1 MIRLDNIQINYNNNV
16 IIKQG
21 SISLFNGEITCISGK
36 SGCGKTSLLYLI
48 GLLTTKQ
55 NYSYYLDGQLIDLHD
70 NEKIELIRQNKIGFI
85 LQDNTILEDLS
96 VIDNIFFH
104 NSNNELANELLS
116 YFDLT
121 TKKDDYPKNLST
133 GEKRRLSICIALAKE
148 PAILIG
154 DEITAS
160 LDIEQKNNVY
170 QKLKYYALKNN
181 ICVVLASH
189 DDVIINNCN
198 HLYEIKNQEI
208 IELKHVSLS
217 KPAVSKNKDHVY
229 NLKQY
234 LKAYQKKHYFNYI
247 ISTLLIALA
256 LLMCS
261 AISSTFHAIET
272 DFNQTFDTL
281 SPKKIGVVKLNEEQ
295 LKECEES
302 PQSYENE
309 IPYIRESWTTLTD
322 KEIQAIKNLKNI
334 EDIYPYYELE
344 YYTGKGSV
352 YINKKS
358 FNFPESTH
366 ISLQPYYQNESSYD
380 YRDDGIY
387 ISQRFA
393 DDFNIKV
400 NDTIKIPLTVGI
412 AQDIDSSVDKVILDT
427 KVIGIKKDDTT
438 IVSRSENLESILALN
453 PYYLKISDKQFYELY
468 HQIAPTLPPTGT
480 YIIFAAKNEYVP
492 IIIDNLKKTF
502 NESEIAYTYPIYKEM
517 ETMKQN
523 QLGTEYLVEITVSVM
538 IIGLLTLIKYIQL
551 KNRQNELNMLRV
563 NGISNKKIMIAFCQE
578 SLIQSFIVLAIT
590 MIIYII
596 ISLPNLYLEMQF
608 PNLLIELSLYARLST
623 YDLTILVIIA
633 VLSFTAPTYLVL
645 RSILKKDITTLL
657 RETYD

>member
-1 MIRLDNIQINYNNNV
+1 MIKLDNIKIKYNNNV

-48 GLLTTKQ
+48 GLLTTEQ
-55 NYSYYLDGQLIDLHD
+55 NYSYYLDDQLIDLHD
-70 NEKIELIRQNKIGFI
+70 NKKIELIRQNKIGFI

-104 NSNNELANELLS
+104 NNDNKLANELLS
-116 YFDLT
+116 YFDLI
-121 TKKDDYPKNLST
+121 TKKDVYPKNLSA

-160 LDIEQKNNVY
+160 LDPEQKNNVF
-170 QKLKYYALKNN
+170 QKLKHYALENN
-181 ICVVLASH
+181 ICVVLTSH

-198 HLYEIKNQEI
+198 HLYEIRNQEI
-208 IELKHVSLS
+208 IELRHVSLS
-217 KPAVSKNKDHVY
+217 KPAVSKSKDHVY
-229 NLKQY
+229 NLKKY
-234 LKAYQKKHYFNYI
+234 LKAYKKKHYFNYL
-247 ISTLLIALA
+247 ISTFLIALA

-261 AISSTFHAIET
+261 AITSTFHAIET

-281 SPKKIGVVKLNEEQ
+281 SPKKIGIIKLNEEE
-295 LKECEES
+295 LKNREES
-302 PQSYENE
+302 PQSYEND

-322 KEIQAIKNLKNI
+322 KEIQAIEDLENV

-344 YYTGKGSV
+344 YRIGTV

-358 FNFPESTH
+358 FIFPKNTL

-400 NDTIKIPLTVGI
+400 NDTIKIPLTAGI
-412 AQDIDSSVDKVILDT
+412 DQNIYSSTNKVILET

-438 IVSRSENLESILALN
+438 IVSRSENSELVLALN
-453 PYYLKISDKQFYELY
+453 PYYLKISDKQFYDLY
-468 HQIAPTLPPTGT
+468 QQLTPTLPPTGS
-480 YIIFAAKNEYVP
+480 YIIFATKNEYVP
-492 IIIDNLKKTF
+492 IVIENLKKTF
-502 NESEIAYTYPIYKEM
+502 NESEISYTYPIYKEM

-563 NGISNKKIMIAFCQE
+563 NGISNKKIISAFYQE
-578 SLIQSFIVLAIT
+578 SLIQSLKVLAIT
-590 MIIYII
+590 MIIYIF
-596 ISLPNLYLEMQF
+596 ISLPNLFLEIKF

-623 YDLTILVIIA
+623 YDLIILIIVA
-633 VLSFTAPTYLVL
+633 ILSFTAPTYLVL
-645 RSILKKDITTLL
+645 RTILKKDITTLL

>member
-1 MIRLDNIQINYNNNV
+1 MIKLDNIKIKYNNNV

-48 GLLTTKQ
+48 GLLTTEQ
-55 NYSYYLDGQLIDLHD
+55 NYSYYLDDQLIDLHD
-70 NEKIELIRQNKIGFI
+70 NKKIELIRQNKIGFI

-104 NSNNELANELLS
+104 NNDNKLANELLS
-116 YFDLT
+116 YFDLI
-121 TKKDDYPKNLST
+121 TKKDVYPKNLSA

-160 LDIEQKNNVY
+160 LDPEQKNNVF
-170 QKLKYYALKNN
+170 QKLKHYALENN

-198 HLYEIKNQEI
+198 HLYEIRNQEI
-208 IELKHVSLS
+208 IELRHVSLS
-217 KPAVSKNKDHVY
+217 KPAVSKSKDHVY
-229 NLKQY
+229 NLKKY
-234 LKAYQKKHYFNYI
+234 LKAYQKKHYFNYL
-247 ISTLLIALA
+247 ISTFLIAIA

-261 AISSTFHAIET
+261 AITSTFHAIET

-281 SPKKIGVVKLNEEQ
+281 SPKKIGIIKLNEEE
-295 LKECEES
+295 LKNREES
-302 PQSYENE
+302 PQSYEND

-322 KEIQAIKNLKNI
+322 KEIQAIEDLENV

-344 YYTGKGSV
+344 YRIGTV

-358 FNFPESTH
+358 FIFPENTL

-387 ISQRFA
+387 ISQRFS

-400 NDTIKIPLTVGI
+400 NDTIKIPLTVGF
-412 AQDIDSSVDKVILDT
+412 AQNIDLSIEKVILET

-438 IVSRSENLESILALN
+438 IVSRSENSELVLALN
-453 PYYLKISDKQFYELY
+453 PYYLKISDKQFYDLY
-468 HQIAPTLPPTGT
+468 QQLTPTLPPTGS
-480 YIIFAAKNEYVP
+480 YIIFATKNEYVP
-492 IIIDNLKKTF
+492 IVIENLKKTF
-502 NESEIAYTYPIYKEM
+502 NESEISYTYPIYKEM

-563 NGISNKKIMIAFCQE
+563 NGISNKKIISAFCQE
-578 SLIQSFIVLAIT
+578 SLIQSLKVLAIT
-590 MIIYII
+590 MIIYIF
-596 ISLPNLYLEMQF
+596 ISLPNLFLEIKF

-623 YDLTILVIIA
+623 YDLIILIIVA
-633 VLSFTAPTYLVL
+633 ILSFTAPTYLVL
-645 RSILKKDITTLL
+645 RTILKKDITTLL

>member
-1 MIRLDNIQINYNNNV
+1 MIKLDNIKIKYNNNV

-48 GLLTTKQ
+48 GLLTTEQ
-55 NYSYYLDGQLIDLHD
+55 NYSYYLDDQLIDLHD
-70 NEKIELIRQNKIGFI
+70 NKKIELIRQNKIGFI

-104 NSNNELANELLS
+104 NNDNKLANELLS
-116 YFDLT
+116 YFDLI
-121 TKKDDYPKNLST
+121 TKKDIYPKNLST

-160 LDIEQKNNVY
+160 LDPEQKNNVF
-170 QKLKYYALKNN
+170 QKLKHYALENN

-198 HLYEIKNQEI
+198 HLYEIRNQEI
-208 IELKHVSLS
+208 IELRHVSLS
-217 KPAVSKNKDHVY
+217 KLAVSKSKDHVY
-229 NLKQY
+229 DLKKY
-234 LKAYQKKHYFNYI
+234 LKAYQKKHYFNYL
-247 ISTLLIALA
+247 ISTFLIALA

-261 AISSTFHAIET
+261 AITSTFHAIET

-281 SPKKIGVVKLNEEQ
+281 SPKKIGIVKLNEEE
-295 LKECEES
+295 LKNREES
-302 PQSYENE
+302 SQSYENDV
-309 IPYIRESWTTLTD
+309 PYIRESWTTLTD
-322 KEIQAIKNLKNI
+322 KEIQAIEDLKNV
-334 EDIYPYYELE
+334 ENIYPYYELE
-344 YYTGKGSV
+344 YRIGTV
-352 YINKKS
+352 YINNKS
-358 FNFPESTH
+358 FIFPENT
-366 ISLQPYYQNESSYD
+366 IVSLQPYYQNESSYD
-380 YRDDGIY
+380 YQDDGIY

-400 NDTIKIPLTVGI
+400 NDTIKIPLTAGI
-412 AQDIDSSVDKVILDT
+412 AQNIDSSVDKIILET

-438 IVSRSENLESILALN
+438 IVSRSENSKHVLLLN
-453 PYYLKISDKQFYELY
+453 PYYLKISDKQFYALY
-468 HQIAPTLPPTGT
+468 QQLTPTLPPTGS
-480 YIIFAAKNEYVP
+480 YIIFATKNEYVP
-492 IIIDNLKKTF
+492 TIINNLKKTF
-502 NESEIAYTYPIYKEM
+502 NEGEIAYTYPIYKEM

-563 NGISNKKIMIAFCQE
+563 NGISNKKIISAFCQE
-578 SLIQSFIVLAIT
+578 SLIQSLKVLAIT
-590 MIIYII
+590 MIIYIF
-596 ISLPNLYLEMQF
+596 ISLPNLFLEIKF

-623 YDLTILVIIA
+623 YDLIILIIVA
-633 VLSFTAPTYLVL
+633 ILSFTAPTYLVL
-645 RSILKKDITTLL
+645 RTILKKDITTLL

>member
-1 MIRLDNIQINYNNNV
+1 MIKLDNIKIDYNNNV

-21 SISLFNGEITCISGK
+21 NIALFNGEITCISGK

-70 NEKIELIRQNKIGFI
+70 NKKIELIRQNEIGFI

-96 VIDNIFFH
+96 VVDNIFFH
-104 NSNNELANELLS
+104 NSDNELANELLS
-116 YFDLT
+116 YFDLI
-121 TKKDDYPKNLST
+121 TKKDVYPKNLST
-133 GEKRRLSICIALAKE
+133 GEKRRLSICIALAKG
-148 PAILIG
+148 PSILIG

-160 LDIEQKNNVY
+160 LDTEQKNNVF

-198 HLYEIKNQEI
+198 HLYEIRNQEI

-217 KPAVSKNKDHVY
+217 KPTITKSKDHVY
-229 NLKQY
+229 NLKKY
-234 LKAYQKKHYFNYI
+234 LKAYQKKHYLNYL
-247 ISTLLIALA
+247 ISTFLIALV

-281 SPKKIGVVKLNEEQ
+281 SPKKIGVIKLNEEQ
-295 LKECEES
+295 LKEREES

-309 IPYIRESWTTLTD
+309 IPYISESWTTLTD
-322 KEIQAIKNLKNI
+322 KEIQAIEDLKNV

-344 YYTGKGSV
+344 YYTGRGTV
-352 YINKKS
+352 YINNKLYI
-358 FNFPESTH
+358 FPENTR

-393 DDFNIKV
+393 DDFDIKV
-400 NDTIKIPLTVGI
+400 NDTIKIPLTVAI

-438 IVSRSENLESILALN
+438 IVSRSENLESVLVLN

-468 HQIAPTLPPTGT
+468 CQITPTLPPTGS
-480 YIIFAAKNEYVP
+480 YIIFATKNEYVP
-492 IIIDNLKKTF
+492 TIIDNLKKTF
-502 NESEIAYTYPIYKEM
+502 SESEIAYTYPIYKEM

-563 NGISNKKIMIAFCQE
+563 NGLSNKKIMSAFCQE
-578 SLIQSFIVLAIT
+578 SLIQSLKVLAIT
-590 MIIYII
+590 MIIYIF
-596 ISLPNLYLEMQF
+596 ISLPNLFLETQF
-608 PNLLIELSLYARLST
+608 PNLLMELSLYAQLST
-623 YDLTILVIIA
+623 YDFIILVIIA
-633 VLSFTAPTYLVL
+633 IFSFTAPTYFVL
-645 RSILKKDITTLL
+645 HSILKKDITTLL

>member
-1 MIRLDNIQINYNNNV
+1 MIKLDNIKIKYNNNV

-21 SISLFNGEITCISGK
+21 SVSLFNGEITCISGK

-48 GLLTTKQ
+48 GLLTTEQ
-55 NYSYYLDGQLIDLHD
+55 NYSYYLDDQLIDLHD
-70 NEKIELIRQNKIGFI
+70 NKKIELIRQNKIGFI

-104 NSNNELANELLS
+104 NNDNKLANELLS
-116 YFDLT
+116 YFDLI
-121 TKKDDYPKNLST
+121 TKKDVYPKNLSA

-160 LDIEQKNNVY
+160 LDPEQKNNVF
-170 QKLKYYALKNN
+170 QKLKHYALENN

-198 HLYEIKNQEI
+198 HLYEIRNQEI
-208 IELKHVSLS
+208 IELRHVSLS
-217 KPAVSKNKDHVY
+217 KPAVSKSKDHVY
-229 NLKQY
+229 NLKKY
-234 LKAYQKKHYFNYI
+234 LKAYQKKHYFNYL
-247 ISTLLIALA
+247 ISTFLIALA

-261 AISSTFHAIET
+261 AITSTFHAIET

-281 SPKKIGVVKLNEEQ
+281 SPKKIGIIKLNEEE
-295 LKECEES
+295 LKNREES
-302 PQSYENE
+302 PQSYEND

-322 KEIQAIKNLKNI
+322 KEIQAIEDLENV

-344 YYTGKGSV
+344 YRIGTV

-358 FNFPESTH
+358 FIFPENTL

-400 NDTIKIPLTVGI
+400 NDTIKIPLTAGI
-412 AQDIDSSVDKVILDT
+412 DQNIYSSTNKVILET

-438 IVSRSENLESILALN
+438 IVSRSENSELVLALN
-453 PYYLKISDKQFYELY
+453 PYYLKISDKQFYDLY
-468 HQIAPTLPPTGT
+468 QQLTPTLPPTGS
-480 YIIFAAKNEYVP
+480 YIIFATKNEYVP
-492 IIIDNLKKTF
+492 IVIENLKKTF
-502 NESEIAYTYPIYKEM
+502 NESEISYTYPIYKEM

-563 NGISNKKIMIAFCQE
+563 NGISNKKIISAFCQE
-578 SLIQSFIVLAIT
+578 SLIQSLKVLAIT
-590 MIIYII
+590 MIIYIF
-596 ISLPNLYLEMQF
+596 ISLPNLFLEIKF

-623 YDLTILVIIA
+623 YDLIILIIVA
-633 VLSFTAPTYLVL
+633 ILSFTAPTYLVL
-645 RSILKKDITTLL
+645 RTILKKDITTLL

>member
-1 MIRLDNIQINYNNNV
+1 MIKLDNIKIKYNNNV

-21 SISLFNGEITCISGK
+21 SISLFNGEITCIGGK

-55 NYSYYLDGQLIDLHD
+55 NYSYYLDDHLIDLHD
-70 NEKIELIRQNKIGFI
+70 NKKIELIRQNKIGFI

-104 NSNNELANELLS
+104 NNDNKLANELLS
-116 YFDLT
+116 YFDLI
-121 TKKDDYPKNLST
+121 TKKDVYPKNLST

-160 LDIEQKNNVY
+160 LDPEQKNNVF

-189 DDVIINNCN
+189 DDMIINNCN
-198 HLYEIKNQEI
+198 HLYEIRNQEI
-208 IELKHVSLS
+208 IELRHVSLS
-217 KPAVSKNKDHVY
+217 KPAVSKSKDHVY
-229 NLKQY
+229 DLKKY
-234 LKAYQKKHYFNYI
+234 LKTYQKKHYFNYL
-247 ISTLLIALA
+247 ISTFLIALA

-261 AISSTFHAIET
+261 AITSTFHAIET

-281 SPKKIGVVKLNEEQ
+281 SPKKIGIVKLNEEE
-295 LKECEES
+295 LKEHEES

-322 KEIQAIKNLKNI
+322 KEIQVIKDLKNV

-344 YYTGKGSV
+344 YYTGRGTV

-358 FNFPESTH
+358 FIFPENTR

-380 YRDDGIY
+380 YQDDGIY

-400 NDTIKIPLTVGI
+400 NDIIKIPLTVGI
-412 AQDIDSSVDKVILDT
+412 AQNIDSSIDKVILET

-438 IVSRSENLESILALN
+438 IVSRSENLEYVLALN
-453 PYYLKISDKQFYELY
+453 PYYLKISDKQFYDLY
-468 HQIAPTLPPTGT
+468 QQITPTLPPTGS
-480 YIIFAAKNEYVP
+480 YIIFATKNEYVP
-492 IIIDNLKKTF
+492 TIINNLKKTF
-502 NESEIAYTYPIYKEM
+502 NEGEIAYTYPIYKEM

-523 QLGTEYLVEITVSVM
+523 QLGTEYLVEITVSAM

-563 NGISNKKIMIAFCQE
+563 NGISNKKIMSAFYHE
-578 SLIQSFIVLAIT
+578 SLIQSFKVLAIT
-590 MIIYII
+590 MIIYLF
-596 ISLPNLYLEMQF
+596 ISLPNLFLEIKF
-608 PNLLIELSLYARLST
+608 PNLLMELSLYARLST
-623 YDLTILVIIA
+623 FDFAILVIIA
-633 VLSFTAPTYLVL
+633 IFSFTAPTYLVL
-645 RSILKKDITTLL
+645 RTILKKDITTLL

>member
-1 MIRLDNIQINYNNNV
+1 MIKLDNIKIKYNNNV

-48 GLLTTKQ
+48 GLLTTEQ
-55 NYSYYLDGQLIDLHD
+55 NYSYYLDDQLIDLHD
-70 NEKIELIRQNKIGFI
+70 NKKIELIRQNKIGFI

-104 NSNNELANELLS
+104 NNDNKLANELLS
-116 YFDLT
+116 YFDLI
-121 TKKDDYPKNLST
+121 TKKDVYPKNLSA

-160 LDIEQKNNVY
+160 LDPEQKNNVF
-170 QKLKYYALKNN
+170 QKLKHYALENN

-198 HLYEIKNQEI
+198 HLYEIRNQEI
-208 IELKHVSLS
+208 IELRHVSLS
-217 KPAVSKNKDHVY
+217 KPAVSKSKDHVY
-229 NLKQY
+229 NLKKY
-234 LKAYQKKHYFNYI
+234 LKAYQKKHYFNYL
-247 ISTLLIALA
+247 ISTFLIALA

-261 AISSTFHAIET
+261 AITSTFHAIET

-281 SPKKIGVVKLNEEQ
+281 SPKKIGIIKLNEEE
-295 LKECEES
+295 LKNREES
-302 PQSYENE
+302 PQSYEND

-322 KEIQAIKNLKNI
+322 KEIQAIEDLENV

-344 YYTGKGSV
+344 YRIGTV

-358 FNFPESTH
+358 FIFPENTL

-400 NDTIKIPLTVGI
+400 NDTIKIPLTAGI
-412 AQDIDSSVDKVILDT
+412 DQNIYSSTNKVILET

-438 IVSRSENLESILALN
+438 IVSRSENSELVLALN
-453 PYYLKISDKQFYELY
+453 PYYLKISDKQFYDLY
-468 HQIAPTLPPTGT
+468 QQLTPTLPPTGS
-480 YIIFAAKNEYVP
+480 YIIFATKNEYVP
-492 IIIDNLKKTF
+492 IVIENLKKTF
-502 NESEIAYTYPIYKEM
+502 NESEISYTYPIYKEM

-563 NGISNKKIMIAFCQE
+563 NGISNKKIISAFCQE
-578 SLIQSFIVLAIT
+578 SLIQSLKVLAIT
-590 MIIYII
+590 MIIYIF
-596 ISLPNLYLEMQF
+596 ISLPNLFLEIKF

-623 YDLTILVIIA
+623 YDLIILIIVA
-633 VLSFTAPTYLVL
+633 ILSFTAPTYLVL
-645 RSILKKDITTLL
+645 RTILKKDITTLL